1 MIEPVTALVCVGFG
15 AVLMLVGIVAG
26 CLLDM
31 RFLNRKFMKPVSKQ
45 TQQLPVVKP

>member
-1 MIEPVTALVCVGFG
+1 MIEPVTALVLVAFG
-15 AVLMLVGIVAG
+15 AALMLCGIVAG

-31 RFLNRKFMKPVSKQ
+31 RYLNRKFMKPVSKQ